1 MLPRAGSA
9 PATFAPLAGRLRI
22 LTLTATGSLPVI
34 DALLTAL
41 AVVWYYAM
49 HLLIAA
55 TATALLA
62 FLCICAVAAGF
73 AVRDWWRGKQGRAVG

>member
-1 MLPRAGSA
+1 M
-9 PATFAPLAGRLRI
+9 TILAAI
-22 LTLTATGSLPVI
+22 LS
-34 DALLTAL
+34 AL

-73 AVRDWWRGKQGRAVG
+73 AVRDWWRGKQGRALG